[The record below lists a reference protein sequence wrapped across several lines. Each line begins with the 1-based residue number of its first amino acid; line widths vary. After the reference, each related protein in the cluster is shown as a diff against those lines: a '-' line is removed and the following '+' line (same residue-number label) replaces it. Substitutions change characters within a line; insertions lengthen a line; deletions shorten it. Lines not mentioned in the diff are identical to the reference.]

1 MTNSLNSPERT
12 GSARS
17 EEELDAIEAAL
28 DEVDK
33 AFANL
38 DRLAPD
44 LGRSP
49 ASQAPLE
56 SKQKSPFVRPPTHLM
71 DPQLLDPRIK
81 ANRENAKLSTGPST
95 PAGKEVS
102 KLNATRHGLTGR
114 QVLLPSED
122 AEAYTAHMERFRRD
136 LRPATERE
144 LELTQMLADTQWRLN
159 RIPTLESSI
168 FAVGRMR
175 YAGMHKDFDP
185 AIRDQ
190 VIDFYT
196 LEQHARQLNNLSI
209 QESRLRRN
217 YAKDLA
223 ELETLQAER
232 RKQETAA
239 QAQNEQSQSTTVK
252 TAAASAGS
260 TADGFVFSDRSLNLE
275 SPAPTNIPA
284 ADQSAFNG
292 HASDSV
298 VAKSK
303 S

>member
-1 MTNSLNSPERT
+1 MTNSPNSFERI
-12 GSARS
+12 GSPRS
-17 EEELDAIEAAL
+17 DEELDAIEAAL

-44 LGRSP
+44 LGRSRALQP
-49 ASQAPLE
+49 PFE
-56 SKQKSPFVRPPTHLM
+56 PEQKSQFVRPPTHLM
-71 DPQLLDPRIK
+71 DPQLLGPRAK
-81 ANRENAKLSTGPST
+81 ANRENAKLSTGPVT

-136 LRPATERE
+136 LQPTTERE

-159 RIPTLESSI
+159 RIPNLESSI

-175 YAGMHKDFDP
+175 YAEMHKDFDP

-223 ELETLQAER
+223 DLETLQAER
-232 RKQETAA
+232 RKLETAA
-239 QAQNEQSQSTTVK
+239 QAQNERSQSTTVK
-252 TAAASAGS
+252 TTAASAGS
-260 TADGFVFSDRSLNLE
+260 IADGFVFSDRSPNLE
-275 SPAPTNIPA
+275 SPAPTNISA
-284 ADQSAFNG
+284 ANKSALNG
-292 HASDSV
+292 HSSDSV

-303 S
+303 N

>member
-1 MTNSLNSPERT
+1 MPAPSLPTPRT
-12 GSARS
+12 P
-17 EEELDAIEAAL
+17 EELDVIELAL
-28 DEVDK
+28 LEGELAVRKLRELNAEVDVDLDLTPSQE
-33 AFANL
+33 FAW
-38 DRLAPD
+38 
-44 LGRSP
+44 
-49 ASQAPLE
+49 
-56 SKQKSPFVRPPTHLM
+56 PPTEENTE
-71 DPQLLDPRIK
+71 PLLPLIKPRAK
-81 ANRENAKLSTGPST
+81 ANRENAKLSTGPVT

-136 LRPATERE
+136 LQPTTERE

-159 RIPTLESSI
+159 RIPNLESSI

-175 YAGMHKDFDP
+175 YAEMHKDFDP

-232 RKQETAA
+232 RKLETVPQ
-239 QAQNEQSQSTTVK
+239 QAER
-252 TAAASAGS
+252 TAAAAK
-260 TADGFVFSDRSLNLE
+260 TATASSSSSPSGFVFSTTHSSVPPVPDSAGEHLSKTSSVTTSARSSL
-275 SPAPTNIPA
+275 
-284 ADQSAFNG
+284 QKSA
-292 HASDSV
+292 
-298 VAKSK
+298 
-303 S
+303 